1 MLVPIRSPSSPV
13 WEALDGLAVKCG
25 IRADAAPSA
34 SVMHMSGDDIRE
46 QFLHYFESQGHR
58 RVASSSLVPSRDPTL
73 LFANAGMNQFKD
85 VFLGQERRGYSRA
98 TTSQKC
104 VRAGGK
110 HNDLENVGRTR
121 RHHTFFEMLGNFSFG
136 DYFKADAIRFAWELV
151 TKVYGLPKERL
162 YVTVFREDDE
172 AERLWTSVTDI
183 AGSRIARCDEKDNF
197 WQMGD
202 TGPCGP
208 CSEIFYDYG
217 AKGLE
222 PGEDDDPFPAD
233 TSRYVEIWN
242 LVFMQFDRDDKGNLH
257 PLPKPSI
264 DTGMGLERTAA
275 VLQGKLSNFDTDLF
289 QPIIERAGALLA
301 IEYGER
307 PETDVVLRIV
317 ADHSRAATFLIH
329 DDVVPSNEGRGYVL
343 RKILRRALRHARLAG
358 FEGLFLHELTGFVAD
373 RMRGAYP
380 ELEGS
385 VDRVAKI
392 VRDEESRYERNF
404 AVAEREFESALAK
417 VSNGTIPGASAFR
430 LYDTFGLSLDEQ
442 QELARERGLAIDIEG
457 FESEMEAQRNRARL
471 SWKGG
476 GRADDGVPAAV
487 SEISAGGGTE
497 FLGYDRIQ
505 ESGLEVVAILRDGES
520 IQSVAAGSSADIV
533 LDRTP
538 FYAEAGGQVGDGG
551 VLERGGEAVARV
563 VDVQA
568 PVRGTSVHKVA
579 VLQEFSVGDTLDGV
593 VDAARRDATRR
604 NHTATHLLHSALRKV
619 LGTHAKQAGSVVD
632 PDRLRF
638 DVTHYAAI
646 EPAEIEE
653 IENFVNERVLRD
665 SAVVTEIK
673 DLDEAVRGGA
683 MALFGEKYLDRVRV
697 VSIDDYSSELCGGT
711 HVARTG
717 EIGVFK
723 IAAEMSSAAGV
734 RRIEAHTGLSA
745 FQRYREVAGDAQRM
759 SAMLKVRD
767 SGVVAALEKLL
778 AEKRHQEREI
788 EVLKAKL
795 ARSGV
800 DSLVSQSRKIDG
812 IQVLAAK
819 LEGVDRTQLRT
830 LADTLRLKLGT
841 ALVVLG
847 TVENGRVALIAA
859 ATKDIAGKRVHAGH
873 VIRSVA
879 QLVGG
884 GGGGRPDMAEAGG
897 RNPDALPGA
906 LERVYE
912 LVSERSAS

>member
-1 MLVPIRSPSSPV
+1 
-13 WEALDGLAVKCG
+13 
-25 IRADAAPSA
+25 
-34 SVMHMSGDDIRE
+34 MHMSGDDIRE
-46 QFLHYFESQGHR
+46 HFLHYFESQGHR

-85 VFLGQERRGYSRA
+85 VFLGQERRVYSRA

-151 TKVYGLPKERL
+151 TEIYGLPKERL

-183 AGSRIARCDEKDNF
+183 ARSRIARCGEKDNF

-217 AKGLE
+217 PKGLE

-242 LVFMQFDRDDKGNLH
+242 LVFMQFDRDEKGNLH

-289 QPIIERAGALLA
+289 QPIIERAGSLLA

-380 ELEGS
+380 ELECS
-385 VDRVAKI
+385 VDRVAQI

-404 AVAEREFESALAK
+404 AVAEREFESALAR

-476 GRADDGVPAAV
+476 GRADEGVPAAV
-487 SEISAGGGTE
+487 SAISDGGGTE
-497 FLGYDRIQ
+497 FLGYDRTQ

-520 IQSVAAGSSADIV
+520 LQSVSAGSSADIV

-563 VDVQA
+563 LDVQA

-579 VLQEFSVGDTLDGV
+579 VLQELAVGDTLDGV

-604 NHTATHLLHSALRKV
+604 NHTATHLLHSALRKI

-734 RRIEAHTGLSA
+734 RRIEALTGLSA
-745 FQRYREVAGDAQRM
+745 FHRYREVAGDAQRM

-767 SGVVAALEKLL
+767 SGLVAALEKLL
-778 AEKRHQEREI
+778 AERRHQEREI
-788 EVLKAKL
+788 EVLKSKL

-800 DSLVSQSRKIDG
+800 DTLVSQSRKIDG

-912 LVSERSAS
+912 LVSESSPS

>member
-1 MLVPIRSPSSPV
+1 
-13 WEALDGLAVKCG
+13 
-25 IRADAAPSA
+25 
-34 SVMHMSGDDIRE
+34 MSGDDIRE

-58 RVASSSLVPSRDPTL
+58 RVASSSLVPARDPTL

-151 TKVYGLPKERL
+151 TEIYGLPKERL

-172 AERLWTSVTDI
+172 AERLWAAVTDI
-183 AGSRIARCDEKDNF
+183 PRSRIARCDEKDNF

-217 AKGLE
+217 PSGLE
-222 PGEDDDPFPAD
+222 PGEPDDPFPAD

-242 LVFMQFDRDDKGNLH
+242 LVFMQFDRDGEGNLH

-289 QPIIERAGALLA
+289 LPIIERAGGLLG
-301 IEYGER
+301 IEYGAR

-343 RKILRRALRHARLAG
+343 RKIIRRGLRHARLAG
-358 FEGLFLHELTGFVAD
+358 FEGLFLHDLTGFVAE
-373 RMRGAYP
+373 RMRPAYP
-380 ELEGS
+380 ELQGS
-385 VDRVAKI
+385 VERVAKI

-404 AVAEREFESALAK
+404 AVAEREFESALYK

-430 LYDTFGLSLDEQ
+430 LYDTFGLSIDEQ
-442 QELARERGLAIDIEG
+442 QELARERGLAIDIAG
-457 FESEMEAQRNRARL
+457 FDSEMEAQRNRARL

-476 GRADDGVPAAV
+476 GRADDEVPAAI
-487 SEISAGGGTE
+487 SAISAGGGTE
-497 FLGYDRIQ
+497 FLGYDRTQ
-505 ESGLEVVAILRDGES
+505 EAGLGVVAILQGGES
-520 IQSVAAGSSADIV
+520 TESVSAGSDAVIV

-538 FYAEAGGQVGDGG
+538 FYAESGGQVGD
-551 VLERGGEAVARV
+551 RGLLRRGTEEVARV
-563 VDVQA
+563 LDVRA
-568 PVRGTSVHKVA
+568 PVRGTTVHKVRA
-579 VLQEFSVGDTLDGV
+579 LQEIAVGDKVEGA
-593 VDAARRDATRR
+593 VDATLRDATRR
-604 NHTATHLLHSALRKV
+604 NHTATHLLHSALRKI

-638 DVTHYAAI
+638 DVTHYAPI

-665 SAVVTEIK
+665 SAVTTEIK

-723 IAAEMSSAAGV
+723 IAAETSSSAGV
-734 RRIEAHTGLSA
+734 RRIEALTGRSA
-745 FQRYREVAGDAQRM
+745 FHRYREVSGNAQRM
-759 SAMLKVRD
+759 AAMLKVRD
-767 SGVVAALEKLL
+767 SGLVAALEKLL
-778 AEKRHQEREI
+778 AERRQQEREI
-788 EVLKAKL
+788 EQLKAKL

-800 DSLVSQSRKIDG
+800 DALVSQAREIDG

-819 LEGVDRTQLRT
+819 LEGIDRAQLRP
-830 LADTLRLKLGT
+830 LVDTLRLKLGT

-847 TVENGRVALIAA
+847 TVENGRVALIAG
-859 ATKDIAGKRVHAGH
+859 ATKDIAGKRVHAGQ

-897 RNPDALPGA
+897 RNPDALGGA
-906 LERVYE
+906 LERVYD
-912 LVSERSAS
+912 LVGERSAS